1 MILKY
6 LTSTIVV
13 LSLSV
18 LHSYAQDD
26 EPRENTG
33 FTIDKIIGKVDNY
46 IVLRSEL
53 ESVYQSYLADG
64 NPPSEDAKCN
74 LFGRLIINKLMVAK
88 AEIDSVIVSDAEV
101 DQNTASRFNYIL
113 QSTGSSPDALE
124 KIYGKSLDEI
134 RLELRDQIREQL
146 LGNEMQKEITKNI
159 NVTPNEV
166 KRFFNRIPEDTLPYF
181 DSDVEIAQIVRI
193 AKISSEQKDA
203 TRQKLQDIRN
213 QLIAGA
219 DFHEMAKKY
228 SEDPTAG
235 QNGGELGTVGRGSM
249 VAPYE
254 AMAFK
259 LKKGE
264 ISPPFESAFGFHI
277 MQLLDRRG
285 NEYSSRHILISPEPS
300 TQDIEN
306 ANKYLDSLRSL
317 IKNDSMKFEHA
328 AREYSDDQATKGKG
342 GYFTDP
348 AGSTKISLKEID
360 PVVYFTIDTMKVGT
374 ISRPITYRTDDGR
387 SAARILYFKT
397 KFPPH
402 QANMKDDWSRLQA
415 ATLAQKK
422 DNALEKW
429 FAKAKG
435 DVFIDI
441 DPEYK
446 TCRIID

>member
-1 MILKY
+1 
-6 LTSTIVV
+6 
-13 LSLSV
+13 
-18 LHSYAQDD
+18 
-26 EPRENTG
+26 
-33 FTIDKIIGKVDNY
+33 
-46 IVLRSEL
+46 
-53 ESVYQSYLADG
+53 
-64 NPPSEDAKCN
+64 
-74 LFGRLIINKLMVAK
+74 
-88 AEIDSVIVSDAEV
+88 
-101 DQNTASRFNYIL
+101 
-113 QSTGSSPDALE
+113 
-124 KIYGKSLDEI
+124 
-134 RLELRDQIREQL
+134 
-146 LGNEMQKEITKNI
+146 
-159 NVTPNEV
+159 
-166 KRFFNRIPEDTLPYF
+166 
-181 DSDVEIAQIVRI
+181 
-193 AKISSEQKDA
+193 
-203 TRQKLQDIRN
+203 
-213 QLIAGA
+213 
-219 DFHEMAKKY
+219 
-228 SEDPTAG
+228 
-235 QNGGELGTVGRGSM
+235 
-249 VAPYE
+249 
-254 AMAFK
+254 
-259 LKKGE
+259 
-264 ISPPFESAFGFHI
+264 

-317 IKNDSMKFEHA
+317 IKNDSMKFEYA